1 MVAADDVLRIEK
13 ARAMQLN
20 RRHFLQRAAGSGCAI
35 AASAALTALPFRA
48 FAATAKEKAFRVCL
62 LSGSEEYKSNESL
75 AAYQKYLEKATPARC
90 SRAFWKSK
98 TDLPGLEALDDADL
112 MVLFTRRLE
121 LPPEQLDT
129 VRRYCQSGRP
139 IVGIRTASH
148 AFQNWLELDREILGG
163 DYSGHYGSEF
173 TTAIKIEKDA
183 EKHAILKGFKP
194 FESKSSLYKNRNI
207 AKDTTLLLTGTIPE
221 HTEPLAW
228 TREHR
233 GGRVFYTSLGG
244 PEDFENQQFLTL
256 LTNAILWA
264 VHRSA

>member
-1 MVAADDVLRIEK
+1 
-13 ARAMQLN
+13 MQVN
-20 RRHFLQRAAGSGCAI
+20 RRHFLQRAASAGLAI
-35 AASAALTALPFRA
+35 GASAAVGMPDARA
-48 FAATAKEKAFRVCL
+48 FAPAAKSKTFRVCL

-98 TDLPGLEALDDADL
+98 SDLPGLEALDNADL

-121 LPPEQLDT
+121 LPAKQLDR
-129 VRRYCQSGRP
+129 VKRYCHSGRP

-148 AFQNWLELDREILGG
+148 AFQNWPELDREILGG
-163 DYSGHYGSEF
+163 DYSGHYGSGI
-173 TTAIKIEKDA
+173 TTTIKVEKGA
-183 EKHAILKGFKP
+183 EKHPILQGFMP
-194 FESKSSLYKNRNI
+194 FETETTLYKNRNI
-207 AKDTTLLLTGTIPE
+207 ADDTTLLLTGTIPD

-244 PEDFENQQFLTL
+244 SADFKNEEFRTL
-256 LTNAILWA
+256 LTNAVLWA
-264 VHRSA
+264 VQRSA

>member
-1 MVAADDVLRIEK
+1 
-13 ARAMQLN
+13 MQFN
-20 RRHFLQRAAGSGCAI
+20 RRHFLQRVTGAGLTIG
-35 AASAALTALPFRA
+35 ASAAFGTSSVRA
-48 FAATAKEKAFRVCL
+48 FDAAAEDKVFRVCL

-112 MVLFTRRLE
+112 MVLFTKRLE
-121 LPPEQLDT
+121 LPAEQLDR
-129 VRRYCQSGRP
+129 VKRYCQSGRP
-139 IVGIRTASH
+139 IVGVRTASH

-163 DYSGHYGSEF
+163 DYSGHYGKDI
-173 TTAIKIEKDA
+173 TTTIKIEKAA
-183 EKHAILKGFKP
+183 EKHPILGGFNP
-194 FESKSSLYKNRNI
+194 FETKTSLYKNRHI
-207 AKDTTLLLTGTIPE
+207 ADDTTLLLTGTIPE

-228 TREHR
+228 TRANR

-244 PEDFENQQFLTL
+244 PEDFENPQFLTL

-264 VHRSA
+264 VHRAP